1 MASSDLRGRTSAHD
15 TGRPTS
21 IGSWQIGAAPGGE
34 GRARTTPLTAH
45 VGQTS
50 VSPTRGRLPAS
61 INSVVTGRP
70 WASAGSSCFMAGTPL
85 FFAWWSNATANRRL
99 GSTLS
104 LINFDLADWA
114 ARSRPTVPGSDR
126 PSAPHGVNALIEIT
140 PGRNRGWSEFAQQPG
155 GQRTPRRGIGHV
167 GRARHCPASRMPSGY
182 HGVPSHS
189 APSACVRMSAEGPG
203 PLSPRIGHLYVL
215 HATPPGLR

>member
-1 MASSDLRGRTSAHD
+1 VHQKAKPEVSSSYRRPPIMASSDLRGRTSAHD

-50 VSPTRGRLPAS
+50 VSPTRGRLPGS
-61 INSVVTGRP
+61 LNSVVTGRP

-126 PSAPHGVNALIEIT
+126 PSAARSKRSYRNNAGEESGVVRVCAAARRPANASA
-140 PGRNRGWSEFAQQPG
+140 GNR
-155 GQRTPRRGIGHV
+155 PRR
-167 GRARHCPASRMPSGY
+167 
-182 HGVPSHS
+182 
-189 APSACVRMSAEGPG
+189 PG
-203 PLSPRIGHLYVL
+203 PSLPGQSHAIWLSR
-215 HATPPGLR
+215 RSQS